1 MEVQRALNFA
11 RRHRRRFLDELVEFV
26 RFPSISAAPRHAR
39 DVARCAAWLAA
50 HLRDAGLDRVRVVP
64 TERHPVV
71 YGEWRRLKGHP
82 TLLVYGHYD
91 VQPVDPV
98 AAWRTA
104 PFEPT
109 IEGADLHGRGASDDK
124 GQLLVHVKAIESLLQ
139 GGGRLPINVQ
149 CVFEGEEEIGSPNF
163 VSFIVSGEF
172 NLAPNAIVISDMAMV
187 SPRQPA
193 ITYSTRGNLSLELE
207 VTGPGRDLHS
217 GVFGGVVHDPLQALC
232 ETIATLHDENGR
244 IAIPGVYD
252 RVRKLSEAEKRRMR
266 RFGPSDQRLLQDAK
280 AERGW
285 GERGTSAYERATAR
299 PALTIN
305 GLSGGYSGPGS
316 KGVIPSRALAKLS
329 FRLVSDQDPEEIDRL
344 FRAYV
349 ARVTPPTVSTV
360 VKTIARAAP
369 TRMDPDNVVIQ
380 AAAQALRRGFGAPP
394 ALVRSGGTIPVVDLF
409 QRTFGAPVALM
420 GFGQRDDGMH
430 APNEK
435 FHLPTFFKAI
445 EASIWFMS
453 ILGDANGVG
462 GEEPAREFAV

>member
-1 MEVQRALNFA
+1 MAAHRALDFA
-11 RRHRRRFLDELVEFV
+11 RRHRRRFLDELIKFV
-26 RFPSISAAPRHAR
+26 RFPSISAAPGHAK

-64 TERHPVV
+64 TARHPVV
-71 YGEWRRLKGHP
+71 YGEWRRLEGRP

-109 IEGADLHGRGASDDK
+109 IEGANLHGRGSSDDK
-124 GQLLVHVKAIESLLQ
+124 GQLFAHVKAIESLLR
-139 GGGRLPINVQ
+139 GEGRLPINVQ
-149 CVFEGEEEIGSPNF
+149 CMFEGEEEIGSPNLAP
-163 VSFIVSGEF
+163 FIVSGELD
-172 NLAPNAIVISDMAMV
+172 LAPDAIVISDMAMI
-187 SPRQPA
+187 SPTQPA

-207 VTGPGRDLHS
+207 VTGPARDLHS
-217 GVFGGVVHDPLQALC
+217 GVFGGVVHNPLQALC
-232 ETIATLHDENGR
+232 ETIATLHDAHGR

-266 RFGPSDQRLLQDAK
+266 RFGPSDETLLRDAK
-280 AERGW
+280 AKRGW
-285 GERGTSAYERATAR
+285 GERGSSAYERATAR

-316 KGVIPSRALAKLS
+316 KGVVPSRALAKLS
-329 FRLVSDQDPEEIDRL
+329 IRLVPDQDPAEIDRL
-344 FRAYV
+344 FRAHV
-349 ARVTPPTVSTV
+349 ARVTPPTVSAV
-360 VKTIARAAP
+360 VRTIARATP
-369 TRMDPDNVVIQ
+369 TRMEPDSVFVQ
-380 AAAQALRRGFGAPP
+380 AAAQALRLGFGAPP

-409 QRTFGAPVALM
+409 QRTFGAPIALM

-453 ILGDANGVG
+453 ILGDASGVG